1 MNTAPTTATDIITV
15 AIAFA
20 LLGIMLIAFGLW
32 SRGRVDSLL
41 IDPKLGDRF
50 DDEEHEY
57 RANAMFRSATWIVI
71 LGVAFVGIAI
81 WLVVAAT

>member
-1 MNTAPTTATDIITV
+1 MNTAPTTATDIIVV

-41 IDPKLGDRF
+41 FDPKLGNRF

-57 RANAMFRSATWIVI
+57 RANSMFRSATWIVI
-71 LGVAFVGIAI
+71 LGVAFIGLAA
-81 WLVVAAT
+81 WLIIVAT

>member
-1 MNTAPTTATDIITV
+1 MNTAPATATDIITV
-15 AIAFA
+15 AIAFG

-57 RANAMFRSATWIVI
+57 RANSMFRSATWMVI
-71 LGVAFVGIAI
+71 LGVAFVGIAV
-81 WLVVAAT
+81 WLYVVAT